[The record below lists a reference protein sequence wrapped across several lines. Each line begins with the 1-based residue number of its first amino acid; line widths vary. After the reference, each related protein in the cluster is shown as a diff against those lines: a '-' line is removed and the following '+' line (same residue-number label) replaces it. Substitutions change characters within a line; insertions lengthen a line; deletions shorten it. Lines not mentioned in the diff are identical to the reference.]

1 MTEHYK
7 RIIAA
12 CLCASLVALP
22 LTGCGNTDSAPDT
35 AATTTV
41 NDRDRTTVTT
51 QTTSTTVQSTA
62 FADETTTSAETE
74 TTASTTTPTTSGSV
88 SVAPNVNYFVPPS
101 GSVDVSYFSDAVFV
115 GDSVSL
121 KLTNYHYS
129 TDCLGDATFLTSGSL
144 GVANSMWSLNDP
156 NAVHPY
162 LRGEKVTVVDGIAK
176 SGCSKV
182 YLMLGINDVGLYGV
196 EGTFENFKTLTAK
209 ILEKSP
215 NVTFYIQS
223 VTPLHEDYY
232 NVTNA
237 RVNQYNTLI
246 SEYCREKGWYF
257 VDVASVLRD
266 ENGKLP
272 REYCS
277 DPDGMG
283 IHFTDAACQKWVEYL
298 YTHTG

>member
-1 MTEHYK
+1 
-7 RIIAA
+7 
-12 CLCASLVALP
+12 
-22 LTGCGNTDSAPDT
+22 
-35 AATTTV
+35 
-41 NDRDRTTVTT
+41 
-51 QTTSTTVQSTA
+51 
-62 FADETTTSAETE
+62 TTTSVTSPTKEA
-74 TTASTTTPTTSGSV
+74 TTPVYVDDSDESR
-88 SVAPNVNYFVPPS
+88 SPNVTYYVKKTQPVDITYFE
-101 GSVDVSYFSDAVFV
+101 DVVFV

-129 TDCLGDATFLTSGSL
+129 TDCLGDALFLTSGSL
-144 GVANSMWSLNDP
+144 GVANSMWDLNNPD
-156 NAVHPY
+156 AVHPT

-196 EGTFENFKTLTAK
+196 DGTFENFKTLTAK

-215 NVTFYIQS
+215 NVTLYIQS

-237 RVNQYNTLI
+237 RVNEYNALI

-272 REYCS
+272 RNYCS

-283 IHFTDAACQKWVEYL
+283 IHFTDTACQKWVEYL
-298 YTHTG
+298 FSHTGQ